1 MARTKSPSARNH
13 RKTLKAAKGFKNARS
28 RRIKTAKEA
37 VLHAGQ
43 HAYIGRKNKKRDLR
57 KLWIV
62 RLNAA
67 AREHEMSYSQL
78 IKALKEKNIE
88 INRKLLA
95 EMAVK
100 NPTDFDQIIKEL
112 K

>member
-13 RKTLKAAKGFKNARS
+13 RKTLKAARGFKNARS

-67 AREHEMSYSQL
+67 VREHDMSYSQL